1 MTPLRSAHQRAAIVQ
16 RNDSTRRA
24 FPAGTQCGVHMKLS
38 EGDHIVF
45 RLQQTANG
53 TTLSNPLGMGLDY
66 SGAEWTL
73 TATNG
78 TID

>member
-1 MTPLRSAHQRAAIVQ
+1 
-16 RNDSTRRA
+16 
-24 FPAGTQCGVHMKLS
+24 MKLS